1 MSFYDNNSPIGFY
14 DDDDI
19 EAAVGSSQLHADDAD
34 ALDALN
40 GDYDDIMDDSDD
52 SLEEMMDADDDQE
65 ALGNILEDETVA
77 AHEIVAQCTGTLE
90 DGSPKAAVSVSL
102 DMVNPITFHKQSLAT
117 QSMYKPVVDFHSRMD
132 FLEVLFTFPTATD
145 ANLRVFFSHL
155 EKYGQKLDSV
165 EEGDQMVPL
174 MTVTIVPISALGA
187 AYMVAAQPAFWALS
201 SPTFGGALNQLK
213 VSFRA
218 ADVNFWMTDE
228 TNLGGILSAVQRERE
243 AEDEFYEQAA
253 AREEERRAAENSRF
267 EFDMDDLYDD
277 DDDDDDDD
285 D

>member
-1 MSFYDNNSPIGFY
+1 MSLYDNTSPIGFY

-19 EAAVGSSQLHADDAD
+19 EAAVGDSQLHADDAD
-34 ALDALN
+34 AMDALN

-65 ALGNILEDETVA
+65 ELGGIPEDETLA
-77 AHEIVAQCTGTLE
+77 AQEIVSQCTGTLE
-90 DGSPKAAVSVSL
+90 DGTPKAAVAVAL

-117 QSMYKPVVDFHSRMD
+117 QAMYKPVVEFRSRLD

-145 ANLRVFFSHL
+145 TNLRVFFNHL
-155 EKYGQKLDSV
+155 EKYGQKLDSI
-165 EEGDQMVPL
+165 EADDEMVPL
-174 MTVTIVPISALGA
+174 FTVTIVPIAALGS

-201 SPTFGGALNQLK
+201 SPTFGGALNQIK

-228 TNLGGILSAVQRERE
+228 TDIGGILAAVQRERE
-243 AEDEFYEQAA
+243 AEDEFYAQAA
-253 AREEERRAAENSRF
+253 AREEEKRAAENARF
-267 EFDMDDLYDD
+267 SFDMSDFDED
-277 DDDDDDDD
+277 
-285 D
+285 